1 LFFLFFQA
9 YVAGLTALSRS
20 APHLF
25 STSAAISLLHA
36 LSLEI
41 PRTAA
46 TARAL
51 PQPKIPPEV
60 DAATH
65 PRPDVAA
72 AVQALGL
79 QEAREAEEDEERE
92 VADREE
98 EEKAL
103 CDLLVY
109 RLRLEKKV

>member
-1 LFFLFFQA
+1 
-9 YVAGLTALSRS
+9 VTGLTALSRS

-25 STSAAISLLHA
+25 STSATISLLHA
-36 LSLEI
+36 LSQAI

-60 DAATH
+60 DAATR
-65 PRPDVAA
+65 PLPDVAA
-72 AVQALGL
+72 AVQV
-79 QEAREAEEDEERE
+79 QEAREAEEDEE
-92 VADREE
+92 REE